1 MKLTYVPVKIAR
13 SITLLVTSPV
23 ESSLRAQTAGW
34 LLRRA
39 QEAEAVVFVEWDG
52 DVPRLETAG
61 GELSVDGAMA
71 LTAWLALDNG
81 VPMGETWDFPLALNG
96 GALSLP
102 CAVTPVNTCCV
113 VTVTMPRAEVT
124 DFSPSDGLTL
134 PLVRYPGIAYLI
146 APTGAVQRTAAADLL
161 RQWSRQLSAPAVGL
175 LFWNEGAHSFDP
187 LSWSK
192 ATGSAVWR
200 RSCAGGAA
208 AVGDWLRGKA
218 GQSVSLNQPG
228 GAMAVTLG
236 EAGAV
241 TVTAAAEV
249 GSGRT
254 VDLVF

>member
-81 VPMGETWDFPLALNG
+81 VPAGETWDFPLALNG

-161 RQWSRQLSAPAVGL
+161 RQWSSQLSVPAVGL
-175 LFWNEGAHSFDP
+175 LFWNEGARSFDP
-187 LSWSK
+187 LIWDRASGK
-192 ATGSAVWR
+192 PVWR
-200 RSCAGGAA
+200 QSCADAAA
-208 AVGDWLRGKA
+208 AVGVFLSGKL
-218 GQSVSLNQPG
+218 GQSVSLHQPG
-228 GAMAVTLG
+228 GFMAVTAA
-236 EAGAV
+236 EDGAF
-241 TVTAAAEV
+241 TVTAPAEV
-249 GSGRT
+249 GNART
-254 VDLVF
+254 TELVF

>member
-124 DFSPSDGLTL
+124 GTFPEPYLQEVNGLLDEMEKRETPEAKLYKALDRLEALIAHNEADIATWLPLEYDLQYTYGKDDMRFSPVLMK
-134 PLVRYPGIAYLI
+134 
-146 APTGAVQRTAAADLL
+146 L
-161 RQWSRQLSAPAVGL
+161 REEVDR
-175 LFWNEGAHSFDP
+175 
-187 LSWSK
+187 
-192 ATGSAVWR
+192 
-200 RSCAGGAA
+200 
-208 AVGDWLRGKA
+208 
-218 GQSVSLNQPG
+218 
-228 GAMAVTLG
+228 VTTEKIRDAKHG
-236 EAGAV
+236 V
-241 TVTAAAEV
+241 
-249 GSGRT
+249 
-254 VDLVF
+254 